1 MTDGPATWNS
11 LEVTKLAVSVMTP
24 VAVVVL
30 GILVQRATARI
41 ERAQWANQKVI
52 EYRLQVFERV
62 APKLNRLLCFYTF
75 VGPWKE
81 LSPPDVLRLKRE
93 LDEDVHVNRIL
104 FSPEFFDAYLRFM
117 ALLFQMFATPGRDAL
132 IRAFVQTELGDRR
145 LLGWWDPDH
154 EAWFARDGIPS
165 LTEVRTAYEGLVEH
179 FRVELYIP
187 TAAGNPA

>member
-1 MTDGPATWNS
+1 MSDGTATWTS
-11 LEVTKLAVSVMTP
+11 LEITKLVISVMTP

-52 EYRLQVFERV
+52 EYRLEVFERV

-81 LSPPDVLRLKRE
+81 LSPPDVMKIKRE
-93 LDEDVHVNRIL
+93 IDEEVHVNRIL
-104 FSPEFFDAYLRFM
+104 FSREFFDTYLRFM
-117 ALLFQMFATPGRDAL
+117 ELLFRMYATPGRDAL

-145 LLGWWDPDH
+145 LLGWWEPSH
-154 EAWFARDGIPS
+154 ETWFAREDIPS
-165 LTEVRTAYEGLVEH
+165 LADVRAAYEDLAER
-179 FRVELYIP
+179 FRIELYIP
-187 TAAGNPA
+187 TAARGTG